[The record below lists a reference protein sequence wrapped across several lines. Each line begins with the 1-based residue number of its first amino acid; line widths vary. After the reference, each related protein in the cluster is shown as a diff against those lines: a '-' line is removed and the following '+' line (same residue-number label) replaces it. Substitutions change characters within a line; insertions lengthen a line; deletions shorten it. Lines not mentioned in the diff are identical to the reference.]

1 MKLAVLGATGRT
13 GRHIVQ
19 QALAAGHHVR
29 VLVRSP
35 GKLGIT
41 NDKLEVLTGDATDAA
56 AVRALVQDRDAVIS
70 TLGPVPERADVCSTA
85 TRHVIAAGAQRYV
98 AVSGAGLDVPGDQKD
113 LPGRVVSFL
122 VRKLSPAIFAD
133 KVLEHQLLASSS
145 LAWTLVRPPR
155 LTDTAKTTKAKS
167 SLLSAPGS
175 SISRAQLAAF
185 ALDCAGDGSL
195 IGKAPFVSG

>member
-13 GRHIVQ
+13 GRLVVQ

-35 GKLGIT
+35 TKLGIT
-41 NDKLEVLTGDATDAA
+41 NAQLEVLTGDATDAA
-56 AVRALVQDRDAVIS
+56 SVRTLVQDRDAVIS
-70 TLGPVPERADVCSTA
+70 ALGPAPERVDVGSTA
-85 TRHVIAAGAQRYV
+85 TRHVIAAGARRYV

-113 LPGRVVSFL
+113 LPGKIVSFF
-122 VRKLSPAIFAD
+122 VRTLTPAIFSD

-185 ALDCAGDGSL
+185 TLECAADGSL
-195 IGKAPFVSG
+195 IGKAPFVAG

>member
-13 GRHIVQ
+13 GRLVVE

-29 VLVRSP
+29 VLARSP
-35 GKLGIT
+35 AKLGIT
-41 NDKLEVLTGDATDAA
+41 HEQLEVRTGDATDPA

-70 TLGPVPERADVCSTA
+70 ALGPVSKTVDVCSTA
-85 TRHVIAAGAQRYV
+85 AKHVIAAGARRYV
-98 AVSGAGLDVPGDQKD
+98 SVSGAGLDVPGDQKD
-113 LPGRVVSFL
+113 LPGKIVSFM
-122 VRKLSPAIFAD
+122 VRNISPGLFQD

-145 LAWTLVRPPR
+145 LQWTLVRPPR
-155 LTDTAKTTKAKS
+155 LTDKKVTVPAKS
-167 SLLSAPGS
+167 SLLRAPGA

-185 ALDCAGDGSL
+185 TLACAADDSL